1 MKGTHEIGKDPPDQN
16 EDLPLA
22 KPVRKAR
29 QAVPVLLS
37 MDQILGIFNNGEFL
51 PEVIA
56 KMAELQRKMAEHRAV
71 HSGKAKGSFTLQIAF
86 EQNKMGDV
94 SMTAVCETKAPK
106 TPPSSAVAYV
116 TDDGLLTL
124 YSPMLAQMQVRDTFD
139 PETGEIR

>member
-1 MKGTHEIGKDPPDQN
+1 MQLAKDEPPADG
-16 EDLPLA
+16 LPLPATKRRA
-22 KPVRKAR
+22 K
-29 QAVPVLLS
+29 QAVPVLRS

-51 PEVIA
+51 PEVIE
-56 KMAELQRKMAEHRAV
+56 KMAHLQRDMADFRAA
-71 HSGKAKGSFTLQIAF
+71 HKGKAKGTFSIQIAF

-106 TPPSSAVAYV
+106 APPSSAVAYV
-116 TDDGLLTL
+116 TEDGLLTL

>member
-1 MKGTHEIGKDPPDQN
+1 MKLAKDDTPP
-16 EDLPLA
+16 EGGLPLPPTKR
-22 KPVRKAR
+22 KPRP
-29 QAVPVLLS
+29 AVPVLRS

-51 PEVIA
+51 PEVIE
-56 KMAELQRKMAEHRAV
+56 KMAELQRKMAEHRAT

-116 TDDGLLTL
+116 TDEGLLTI
-124 YSPMLAQMQVRDTFD
+124 YSPMMSMMQVRDTFD

>member
-1 MKGTHEIGKDPPDQN
+1 MKVAKDDTPPDA
-16 EDLPLA
+16 LPIHA
-22 KPVRKAR
+22 PKRKPKAP
-29 QAVPVLLS
+29 VPALRS

-56 KMAELQRKMAEHRAV
+56 KMAALQIAMAEHRAA
-71 HSGKAKGSFTLQIAF
+71 HNGKAKGSFTLQIAF

-116 TDDGLLTL
+116 TDEGLLTL
-124 YSPMLAQMQVRDTFD
+124 YSPMMAMMQVRDTFD

>member
-1 MKGTHEIGKDPPDQN
+1 MK
-16 EDLPLA
+16 LA
-22 KPVRKAR
+22 KDDTPPASLPIDAPKRKPRAP
-29 QAVPVLLS
+29 VPVLRS

-51 PEVIA
+51 PEVIE
-56 KMAELQRKMAEHRAV
+56 KMAELQRKMAEHRAT
-71 HSGKAKGSFTLQIAF
+71 HSGKAKGTFTIQIAF

-116 TDDGLLTL
+116 TDEGLLTI
-124 YSPMLAQMQVRDTFD
+124 YSPMMSMMQVRDTFD

>member
-1 MKGTHEIGKDPPDQN
+1 MKLAKDEPPADAG
-16 EDLPLA
+16 LPLP
-22 KPVRKAR
+22 KPKRR
-29 QAVPVLLS
+29 PPQPMPVLRT

-51 PEVIA
+51 PECIE
-56 KMAELQRKMAEHRAV
+56 KMAELQRKMAEFRAA
-71 HSGKAKGSFTLQIAF
+71 HKGKAKGTFTLQISF

-94 SMTAVCETKAPK
+94 SMVAVCETKAPK
-106 TPPSSAVAYV
+106 APPSSAVAYV

>member
-1 MKGTHEIGKDPPDQN
+1 MK
-16 EDLPLA
+16 LA
-22 KPVRKAR
+22 KKPEDPEALPIPTPPRARKSPPVPALRT
-29 QAVPVLLS
+29 

-51 PEVIA
+51 PEVID
-56 KMAELQRKMAEHRAV
+56 KMATLQKQMAEFRAI
-71 HSGKAKGSFTLQIAF
+71 HKGKAKGSFTLQIAF

-106 TPPSSAVAYV
+106 LPPSTAVAYV
-116 TDDGLLTL
+116 TDEGLLTL